1 MQTYPNIICNS
12 SLYVFNVSVCFD
24 LLSLA
29 QRRWTCFFIQ
39 RRELHALTLRSFTD
53 FICTNTIHNGFGKN
67 NQQVIPVAF
76 ANNQLISFFFCFL
89 FKRHQFTFI
98 SFAMPYVQFLYLYLC
113 TGITNKPLKS
123 SHWLCFVVVIVF
135 QTKLQSSHSDQRY
148 ECQHCRYEA
157 AALQ

>member
-53 FICTNTIHNGFGKN
+53 FICTNTIHNGFICIYALVSQINRWNHHIDSVLLLLLLLFSKPN
-67 NQQVIPVAF
+67 FRVATLIRDMNASTVAMKQQHFNKVMHINFKQFFRGDFVETFNPV
-76 ANNQLISFFFCFL
+76 
-89 FKRHQFTFI
+89 K
-98 SFAMPYVQFLYLYLC
+98 
-113 TGITNKPLKS
+113 KS
-123 SHWLCFVVVIVF
+123 M
-135 QTKLQSSHSDQRY
+135 
-148 ECQHCRYEA
+148 
-157 AALQ
+157 